1 MKYLVSFAASVLV
14 AVMIL
19 SVMPVYGES
28 EIYDDVLRLHVI
40 AESDSAEDQAL
51 KLKVRD
57 AVLVCV
63 SEKVGECENFEEAY
77 AVIDGMRD
85 EITEAAAKCI
95 QENGEDC
102 TVTLELGREKYP
114 RRDYD
119 GTVLPAGVYNS
130 LRITLG
136 EGEGKNWWCVLFPTV
151 CMGFAE
157 KNEQKDEY
165 VATGFT
171 PQEYR
176 MITGESGEVKIRFKI
191 LEVLSEV
198 FGFRY

>member
-14 AVMIL
+14 ATIIL
-19 SVMPVYGES
+19 SVMPVYGET
-28 EIYDDVLRLHVI
+28 EIYNDVLRLHVI
-40 AESDSAEDQAL
+40 AESDSEEDQAL

-57 AVLVCV
+57 AVLECV
-63 SEKVGECENFEEAY
+63 SASISECETYEDAY
-77 AVIDGMRD
+77 EVIDSMRD
-85 EITEAAAKCI
+85 EIIIAAEKCVE
-95 QENGEDC
+95 ENGENC
-102 TVTLELGREKYP
+102 TVSLALGREKYP

-136 EGEGKNWWCVLFPTV
+136 EGEGKNWWCVLFPTF
-151 CMGFAE
+151 CMGFAR
-157 KNEQKDEY
+157 KSEQSEEY

-176 MITGESGEVKIRFKI
+176 MITGESGEVRVRFKI
-191 LEVLSEV
+191 LEMLSEV
-198 FGFRY
+198 LGFKY